1 MHKHDALALAD
12 VAAAGVRLRPTDAA
26 TIVCALVRQ
35 IENRTLPG
43 VPSAHVIRLSAAG
56 EVTVEGPVVATGAP
70 VPRAAQLLADLLPKT
85 TRARSDT
92 ALNRVIDLALR
103 TPPEFATVERFG
115 EALKPFAAHDAKAAI
130 AQIVARWA
138 AAAGSNEG
146 WDPVTDECDPSVSDI
161 RRARRETG
169 LSLDEVSRKSR
180 IPVSL
185 LRQLEWGYLRNWPKG
200 MYGRT
205 QLARYARAAGL
216 ERQVVLDAIWP
227 LIEHE
232 PVSAPAPAPP
242 SQDGSAIVIVQ
253 PTFKADE
260 VLFETEAQPVDGSG
274 PRPAD
279 DRVAA
284 TATAAPLSS
293 LADVKTAS
301 VPPAIAVPASP
312 AAHEDRSPVRA
323 ADPMAASEVPLTLLD
338 PLARPETPRRA
349 SLIGA
354 AAVLTLA
361 AAGGLWGMRGGPPD
375 HSRVTMRAVRR
386 VPSATEISARHQ
398 AGDSRATTPPMA
410 QSEAAPAPLAI
421 PDARPILRAG
431 MDERVLTPIR
441 ETHAERAEDP
451 DDESSTS
458 AAFASAG
465 GVSFAEPA
473 AVGTSGDTTG
483 GLGLRLTQVV
493 DDRGRNYH
501 ARPSPNGSMVA
512 FDSDREG
519 ERGVYLADAGGRN
532 LRRVSGDG
540 FAALPSWSPDGRT
553 IAYVRAE
560 PDNPNVW
567 NLWSLNL
574 DSGQSRRLTANAS
587 GRPQGAS
594 WFPDS
599 RRVAYAVGNRIMV
612 LDLTT
617 GAPVEYPSP
626 QSGRKPGAPAVS
638 PDGRLMIF
646 ALSGDG
652 AWLTD
657 LSDGSSRKV
666 LSDPSA
672 GDFTWSPD
680 GTRVAYY
687 SRHDREWGVWIAVA
701 R

>member
-1 MHKHDALALAD
+1 MPNMHKHAAISLAD
-12 VAAAGVRLRPTDAA
+12 IAAAGVRLRPTDAA

-56 EVTVEGPVVATGAP
+56 EVAVEGPVVATGVP
-70 VPRAAQLLADLLPKT
+70 VPRAAQLLADLLPRT

-92 ALNRVIDLALR
+92 ALSRAIDLALA
-103 TPPEFATVERFG
+103 TPAEFSTLERFG
-115 EALKPFAAHDAKAAI
+115 EALKPFAAHDPKAAV

-138 AAAGSNEG
+138 AAAGTNEG
-146 WDPVTDECDPSVSDI
+146 WDPASEECDTSVSDI

-216 ERQVVLDAIWP
+216 ERQVVLDAIGP
-227 LIEHE
+227 LIENEHVTV
-232 PVSAPAPAPP
+232 PAPAPAPVAATSDSNP
-242 SQDGSAIVIVQ
+242 IVIVQ
-253 PTFKADE
+253 PTFNAGE
-260 VLFETEAQPVDGSG
+260 VLFETEPQ
-274 PRPAD
+274 RPESKDA
-279 DRVAA
+279 
-284 TATAAPLSS
+284 AAPLPQ
-293 LADVKTAS
+293 AEPVAS
-301 VPPAIAVPASP
+301 VPAFVPSPASP
-312 AAHEDRSPVRA
+312 GPSAVGLRLRADDPSIATDVPVT
-323 ADPMAASEVPLTLLD
+323 VLD
-338 PLARPETPRRA
+338 PFGRTEPPRRV

-354 AAVLTLA
+354 AAVLALVT
-361 AAGGLWGMRGGPPD
+361 AGGLWGMRTGPAD
-375 HSRVTMRAVRR
+375 GSRVTAGTVRR
-386 VPSATEISARHQ
+386 VPSATEISARRQ
-398 AGDSRATTPPMA
+398 ADDTRAI
-410 QSEAAPAPLAI
+410 APAVTPAPAGQVPLA
-421 PDARPILRAG
+421 PRSAASLLRAAA
-431 MDERVLTPIR
+431 DEHVLTPIS
-441 ETHAERAEDP
+441 ETRAAVVDDPED
-451 DDESSTS
+451 ETSSS

-465 GVSFAEPA
+465 GVAFAEPA
-473 AVGTSGDTTG
+473 AVGTSGDASG
-483 GLGLRLTQVV
+483 ELGLRLTQVV
-493 DDRGRNYH
+493 DDRGHNYH

-519 ERGVYLADAGGRN
+519 ERGIYLADAGGRN

-553 IAYVRAE
+553 IAFVRAE

-599 RRVAYAVGNRIMV
+599 RRIAYAVGNRIMV
-612 LDLTT
+612 LDLAAGTP
-617 GAPVEYPSP
+617 AEYASP
-626 QSGRKPGAPAVS
+626 QAGRKPGAPAVS

-646 ALSGDG
+646 PLSGDG

-666 LSDPSA
+666 LSDPSV

-687 SRHDREWGVWIAVA
+687 SRRDREWGVWIAVA

>member
-1 MHKHDALALAD
+1 
-12 VAAAGVRLRPTDAA
+12 
-26 TIVCALVRQ
+26 
-35 IENRTLPG
+35 
-43 VPSAHVIRLSAAG
+43 
-56 EVTVEGPVVATGAP
+56 
-70 VPRAAQLLADLLPKT
+70 
-85 TRARSDT
+85 
-92 ALNRVIDLALR
+92 
-103 TPPEFATVERFG
+103 
-115 EALKPFAAHDAKAAI
+115 
-130 AQIVARWA
+130 
-138 AAAGSNEG
+138 
-146 WDPVTDECDPSVSDI
+146 
-161 RRARRETG
+161 
-169 LSLDEVSRKSR
+169 
-180 IPVSL
+180 
-185 LRQLEWGYLRNWPKG
+185 
-200 MYGRT
+200 
-205 QLARYARAAGL
+205 
-216 ERQVVLDAIWP
+216 
-227 LIEHE
+227 
-232 PVSAPAPAPP
+232 
-242 SQDGSAIVIVQ
+242 
-253 PTFKADE
+253 
-260 VLFETEAQPVDGSG
+260 
-274 PRPAD
+274 
-279 DRVAA
+279 
-284 TATAAPLSS
+284 
-293 LADVKTAS
+293 
-301 VPPAIAVPASP
+301 
-312 AAHEDRSPVRA
+312 
-323 ADPMAASEVPLTLLD
+323 
-338 PLARPETPRRA
+338 
-349 SLIGA
+349 
-354 AAVLTLA
+354 
-361 AAGGLWGMRGGPPD
+361 
-375 HSRVTMRAVRR
+375 
-386 VPSATEISARHQ
+386 
-398 AGDSRATTPPMA
+398 
-410 QSEAAPAPLAI
+410 
-421 PDARPILRAG
+421 
-431 MDERVLTPIR
+431 
-441 ETHAERAEDP
+441 
-451 DDESSTS
+451 
-458 AAFASAG
+458 
-465 GVSFAEPA
+465 VSFAEPA

-493 DDRGRNYH
+493 DDHGRNYH

>member
-1 MHKHDALALAD
+1 MSFCRTVAGWQGSSNLSANMHKHDALALAD

-26 TIVCALVRQ
+26 TIVRALVRQ

-56 EVTVEGPVVATGAP
+56 EVTVEGPVVATGVPCRGRRSCSRTCCPRRPAP
-70 VPRAAQLLADLLPKT
+70 AP
-85 TRARSDT
+85 TRRSTGSSISRSGLHQNSPPSSVWRGAEAVRGARRQGGHCPD
-92 ALNRVIDLALR
+92 RRPV
-103 TPPEFATVERFG
+103 G
-115 EALKPFAAHDAKAAI
+115 
-130 AQIVARWA
+130 

-216 ERQVVLDAIWP
+216 ERQVVLDAIGP
-227 LIEHE
+227 SSSTSR
-232 PVSAPAPAPP
+232 SAHQLRRPHP
-242 SQDGSAIVIVQ
+242 GRSAIVIVQ

-260 VLFETEAQPVDGSG
+260 VLFETGSAACRRQRPEAG
-274 PRPAD
+274 R
-279 DRVAA
+279 RWVAA

-398 AGDSRATTPPMA
+398 AGDSRATTP
-410 QSEAAPAPLAI
+410 
-421 PDARPILRAG
+421 RWLRAK
-431 MDERVLTPIR
+431 RPRRHWRSLTRGRFCAPVW
-441 ETHAERAEDP
+441 
-451 DDESSTS
+451 TS
-458 AAFASAG
+458 AC
-465 GVSFAEPA
+465 
-473 AVGTSGDTTG
+473 
-483 GLGLRLTQVV
+483 
-493 DDRGRNYH
+493 
-501 ARPSPNGSMVA
+501 
-512 FDSDREG
+512 
-519 ERGVYLADAGGRN
+519 
-532 LRRVSGDG
+532 
-540 FAALPSWSPDGRT
+540 
-553 IAYVRAE
+553 
-560 PDNPNVW
+560 
-567 NLWSLNL
+567 
-574 DSGQSRRLTANAS
+574 
-587 GRPQGAS
+587 
-594 WFPDS
+594 
-599 RRVAYAVGNRIMV
+599 
-612 LDLTT
+612 
-617 GAPVEYPSP
+617 
-626 QSGRKPGAPAVS
+626 
-638 PDGRLMIF
+638 
-646 ALSGDG
+646 
-652 AWLTD
+652 
-657 LSDGSSRKV
+657 
-666 LSDPSA
+666 
-672 GDFTWSPD
+672 
-680 GTRVAYY
+680 
-687 SRHDREWGVWIAVA
+687 
-701 R
+701 